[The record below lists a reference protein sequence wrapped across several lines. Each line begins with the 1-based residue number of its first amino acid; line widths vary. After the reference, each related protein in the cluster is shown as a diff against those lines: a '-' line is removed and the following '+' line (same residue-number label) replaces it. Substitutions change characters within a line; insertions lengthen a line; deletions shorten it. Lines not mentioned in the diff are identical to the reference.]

1 MPPSSERDRTRQKL
15 LLGGMLVAAS
25 VAVVAGLAALYEGRY
40 RAAGL
45 VMLALGIAGA
55 AATGLAALR
64 RELRVQREGLL
75 ALTEAAR
82 AAGEGTDPLR
92 RIEATAPGE
101 VRDLAQAL
109 ARMHDALAYRDGV
122 TGLPNARLLQ
132 DRLGLAV
139 AQSVAT
145 REPFALLLA
154 DLDRYRLVDSSIGRE
169 AADRILAGIA
179 RRLETCVRP
188 GDTVA
193 RVGGDEFA
201 LLIPRLA
208 RPEDAG
214 ELALKVMEAVR
225 QPFAAK
231 NQDVFVTATVGFAM
245 FPRDGETAEALFK
258 NATAATYAAKEKGQ
272 DTYRKYTSRLSV
284 RDAQRMAVESGLR
297 RAIERDELVVH
308 YQPIVDLAT
317 RTMPRVEAL
326 VRWKKA
332 ESGFIPPSEFVP
344 IAESSGLIV
353 AVDAWVLRAACAQI
367 AGLSAQSPRLI
378 VSVNLSARQ
387 FHQPDLVAQVRGAL
401 EDGPLDARRLC
412 LEITEGAA
420 MQDVEHAVAV
430 LGELRELGCSV
441 AVDDFGTGYS
451 SLSYLKR
458 FPVDVVKLDQS
469 FVRDVTTNP
478 DDAAIA
484 TAVIAMAHSLLLKVV
499 AEGVETPEQL
509 AFLEREGCDAIQG
522 NLFSVPLA
530 LHDLRALLE
539 GGRRLGPP

>member
-1 MPPSSERDRTRQKL
+1 
-15 LLGGMLVAAS
+15 
-25 VAVVAGLAALYEGRY
+25 
-40 RAAGL
+40 
-45 VMLALGIAGA
+45 
-55 AATGLAALR
+55 
-64 RELRVQREGLL
+64 
-75 ALTEAAR
+75 
-82 AAGEGTDPLR
+82 
-92 RIEATAPGE
+92 
-101 VRDLAQAL
+101 
-109 ARMHDALAYRDGV
+109 MHDALAYRDGV

-132 DRLGLAV
+132 DRLSLAV
-139 AQSVAT
+139 AQSAET

-154 DLDRYRLVDSSIGRE
+154 DLDRYRIVDSSIGRE
-169 AADRILAGIA
+169 AADQVLAGIA
-179 RRLETCVRP
+179 RRLEACVRP

-201 LLIPRLA
+201 LLIPRMA

-214 ELALKVMEAVR
+214 ELALKMMEAVR
-225 QPFAAK
+225 QPFTAK

-245 FPRDGETAEALFK
+245 FPRDGETAETLFK

-284 RDAQRMAVESGLR
+284 RDARRMAVESGLR

-317 RTMPRVEAL
+317 RAMPRVEAL
-326 VRWKKA
+326 VRWRKS
-332 ESGFIPPSEFVP
+332 ETGFIPPSEFVP

-367 AGLSAQSPRLI
+367 SGLSAQAPRLI

-387 FHQPDLVAQVRGAL
+387 FLQPDLLAQVRASL
-401 EDGPLDARRLC
+401 EDGPLDPGRLC

-420 MQDVEHAVAV
+420 MQDVERAVAV

-458 FPVDVVKLDQS
+458 LPVDVVKLDQS

-484 TAVIAMAHSLLLKVV
+484 TAVIAMAHSLKLKVV
-499 AEGVETPEQL
+499 AEGVETQEQL

-522 NLFSVPLA
+522 NLFSVPVSLQ
-530 LHDLRALLE
+530 DLSALLE
-539 GGRRLGPP
+539 SGRRLGPLGDAPR